1 MQILKYVFLGIISV
15 SALVGCNHQKR
26 NTQKLLVNPEY
37 VGRWTD
43 SSGCNLE
50 LANDSNRLKLVYF
63 SNGQQ
68 HYADVFL
75 EVQKDGIFTRIQSES
90 STGIAFS
97 GIFSE
102 GFLMID
108 NKLCK
113 QALHKD
119 SNQ

>member
-1 MQILKYVFLGIISV
+1 MQILKYVLLWCLSGIALIS
-15 SALVGCNHQKR
+15 CNHQKR
-26 NTQKLLVNPEY
+26 DAHKLSVNPEF
-37 VGRWTD
+37 VGRWND
-43 SSGCNLE
+43 SAGCNLE
-50 LANDSNRLKLVYF
+50 LANDNDHLRLVSF
-63 SNGQQ
+63 ANGKQS
-68 HYADVFL
+68 YANLSLDI
-75 EVQKDGIFTRIQSES
+75 QKDGIFTRIQSES
-90 STGIAFS
+90 SAGVSFS